1 MTGEPLLRL
10 LRSALHHDTFELFVA
25 PAIADLQHSPSPGAH
40 IAVWRSFVAAVGQ
53 DMVADAQL
61 LVDDVGLMLGLIA
74 IQVCYY
80 GGMLLLLVA
89 DVRADQMISRLTEGA
104 ASVVMLTLAGV
115 VMASS
120 IPTLLCFWPPR
131 RTLDA

>member
-1 MTGEPLLRL
+1 MPGDLLIRV
-10 LRSALHHDTFELFVA
+10 LRSLLHHDTFELFVA
-25 PAIADLQHSPSPGAH
+25 PAIADLQHTRSAGAYVT
-40 IAVWRSFVAAVGQ
+40 IWRSFAAAVGQ
-53 DMVADAQL
+53 DMVSDVQFL
-61 LVDDVGLMLGLIA
+61 LDDIGLMLGLIA

-89 DVRADQMISRLTEGA
+89 DVRADQLIQRLTEGA
-104 ASVVMLTLAGV
+104 ASVVMLTLIGV

-131 RTLDA
+131 RTLDV